1 MKMSKAALAA
11 IFASGASMLACSVP
25 VNAQVL
31 DSLRQRQSRQNQ
43 QQAQQQQR
51 GGCQLTAGEGQRQ
64 YQLTREECMAVAP
77 LLQAIEV
84 PDWAAAR
91 AAIPAAQAG
100 SRSADA
106 KYVIAQAMLHIGVN
120 TDDTQLQAQAIDA
133 IIASGGAQP
142 SELPALYGNQL
153 RLAIA
158 AGDTAK
164 AQQAQARLDALNPND
179 PTRFLRQA
187 ALLVQANNHAGAI
200 PLYLQAIQAAQA
212 AGQAVPAEW
221 RQQLAGLAFQARSP
235 DTLRY
240 FREWLTA
247 APSPNSWHDTLAIFV
262 EQGANSGLKLD
273 TYRLMR
279 GAGAMLAER
288 DFVQYAEAA
297 NEARAYAEVA
307 AVLQE
312 GLSRNLITTNA
323 AYARERIAQAN
334 QRAQAFRGIIAQ
346 ERQAALAGNDAQHAI
361 YVGDA
366 HYGAGEYAQ
375 AAEMYRAALQKGAD
389 AGTLNTRLGA
399 ALALAGRR
407 DEAETALSAVSGSRA
422 ELAQLWLLWLSSRG

>member
-43 QQAQQQQR
+43 QQAQQQR
-51 GGCQLTAGEGQRQ
+51 AGCQLTAPEGQRQ
-64 YQLTREECMAVAP
+64 YQLSRDECTAVAP
-77 LLQAIEV
+77 LLQAALAR
-84 PDWAAAR
+84 DWAAAR

-100 SRSADA
+100 ARSADA
-106 KYVIAQAMLHIGVN
+106 KYLTGQAILHIGAGTN
-120 TDDTQLQAQAIDA
+120 DSALQAQAIDA
-133 IIASGGAQP
+133 IIASGGAAP

-153 RLAIA
+153 RLALA
-158 AGDTAK
+158 AGDTAR

-179 PTRFLRQA
+179 PARFIRQA
-187 ALLVQANNHAGAI
+187 TLLVQANNHAGAI
-200 PLYLQAIQAAQA
+200 PLYLQAIQAA
-212 AGQAVPAEW
+212 GQTVPVEW
-221 RQQLAGLAFQARSP
+221 RRDLAALAYQARDP
-235 DTLRY
+235 NALRY
-240 FREWLTA
+240 FRDWLTA

-346 ERQAALAGNDAQHAI
+346 ERQAALAGSDAQHAI

-366 HYGAGEYAQ
+366 HYGAGEYVQ

-389 AGTLNTRLGA
+389 AGTVNTRLGA

-407 DEAETALSAVSGSRA
+407 AEAETALRAVSGNRA

>member
-1 MKMSKAALAA
+1 MNMSKAALAA

-51 GGCQLTAGEGQRQ
+51 GGCQLNPVEGQRQ
-64 YQLTREECMAVAP
+64 YQLSREECTAVAP
-77 LLQAIEV
+77 LLQAV
-84 PDWAAAR
+84 QAQDWAAAR
-91 AAIPAAQAG
+91 AAIPAAQAAA
-100 SRSADA
+100 RSADA
-106 KYVIAQAMLHIGVN
+106 KYVTAQAILHIGAGTN
-120 TDDTQLQAQAIDA
+120 DNALQAQAIDA
-133 IIASGGAQP
+133 LIASGGAEP

-153 RLAIA
+153 RLALA

-164 AQQAQARLDALNPND
+164 AAQAQARLDALNPND
-179 PTRFLRQA
+179 PARFIRQA
-187 ALLVQANNHAGAI
+187 AALIQAGNHAGAI
-200 PLYLQAIQAAQA
+200 PLYQQAIQAA
-212 AGQAVPAEW
+212 GQTVPVEW
-221 RQQLAGLAFQARSP
+221 RRDLAAVAYQARDP
-235 DTLRY
+235 NALRY

-288 DFVQYAEAA
+288 DFIQYAEAA
-297 NEARAYAEVA
+297 NDARAYAEVA

-323 AYARERIAQAN
+323 AYARERMAQAN
-334 QRAQAFRGIIAQ
+334 QRVQAFRGIIAQ
-346 ERQAALAGNDAQHAI
+346 ERQSALAGNDAQHAI

-375 AAEMYRAALQKGAD
+375 AAELYRAALQKGAD
-389 AGTLNTRLGA
+389 AGTVNTRIGA
-399 ALALAGRR
+399 ALAMAGQRA
-407 DEAETALSAVSGSRA
+407 EAETALRAVSGNRA
-422 ELAQLWLLWLSSRG
+422 ELAQLWLLWLSSRR

>member
-1 MKMSKAALAA
+1 MMMSKAALAA
-11 IFASGASMLACSVP
+11 IFASGVSMLACSVP

-64 YQLTREECMAVAP
+64 YQLSREECTAVAP
-77 LLQAIEV
+77 LLQAIEAQN
-84 PDWAAAR
+84 WAAAR

-100 SRSADA
+100 ARSTDA
-106 KYVIAQAMLHIGVN
+106 KYVTAQAMLRIGIDTN
-120 TDDTQLQAQAIDA
+120 DTQLQAQAIDA
-133 IIASGGAQP
+133 VIASGGAQE
-142 SELPALYGNQL
+142 SEMRALYENQL
-153 RLAIA
+153 RFATA

-179 PTRFLRQA
+179 PARFIRQA
-187 ALLVQANNHAGAI
+187 QLRAQANDFAGAI
-200 PLYLQAIQAAQA
+200 PLYQQAIQAA
-212 AGQAVPAEW
+212 GQTVPVEW
-221 RQQLAGLAFQARSP
+221 RRDLAALAYQARDP
-235 DTLRY
+235 NALRY
-240 FREWLTA
+240 FRDWLTA

-288 DFVQYAEAA
+288 DYVQYAEAA

-307 AVLQE
+307 TVLQE

-389 AGTLNTRLGA
+389 AGTVNTRLGA

-407 DEAETALSAVSGSRA
+407 GEAETALRAVSGNRA

>member
-1 MKMSKAALAA
+1 MNMSKAALAA

-51 GGCQLTAGEGQRQ
+51 GGCQLTAPEGQRQ
-64 YQLTREECMAVAP
+64 YQLGREECTAVAP
-77 LLQAIEV
+77 LLQAALAR
-84 PDWAAAR
+84 DWAAAR

-100 SRSADA
+100 ARSADA
-106 KYVIAQAMLHIGVN
+106 KYLTAQAILHVGDGTN
-120 TDDTQLQAQAIDA
+120 DLPLQAQAIDA

-142 SELPALYGNQL
+142 SELPALYGNQI
-153 RLAIA
+153 RLALA

-179 PTRFLRQA
+179 PARFIRQA

-200 PLYLQAIQAAQA
+200 PLYLQAIQAA
-212 AGQAVPAEW
+212 GQTVPVEW
-221 RQQLAGLAFQARSP
+221 RRDLAALAYQARDP
-235 DTLRY
+235 NALRY
-240 FREWLTA
+240 FRDWLTA

-262 EQGANSGLKLD
+262 EQGANSGVKLD
-273 TYRLMR
+273 AYRLMR
-279 GAGAMLAER
+279 GAGAMLGER

-297 NEARAYAEVA
+297 NDARAYAEVA

-334 QRAQAFRGIIAQ
+334 QRVQAFRGIIAQ
-346 ERQAALAGNDAQHAI
+346 ERQSALAGNDAQHAI

-389 AGTLNTRLGA
+389 AGTVNTRIGA
-399 ALALAGRR
+399 ALAMAGQRA
-407 DEAETALSAVSGSRA
+407 EAETALRAVSGNRA
-422 ELAQLWLLWLSSRG
+422 ELAQLWLLWLSSRR